1 MSRLTSMSPEALRAV
16 FSPEMDADL
25 ITLIT
30 ISDYDDSGTVIR
42 ISDGYTQRLTGT
54 DPFGNP
60 LTDDTQV
67 IYGVECRG
75 EKFIFLPVSITL
87 PSEEE
92 ASTPRCSLTI
102 TDVTQY
108 LIPVIRG
115 TILRPP
121 KLKMELVLSNDPD
134 LNSPSYVPEIS
145 FSQFYINSITYN
157 ADTVQCDISMI
168 SYQSE
173 PFPCFS
179 FTPKYFPG
187 IF

>member
-1 MSRLTSMSPEALRAV
+1 MSRLTSMSPQALKAV
-16 FSPEMDADL
+16 FSPEMSEDL
-25 ITLIT
+25 ITLLT
-30 ISDYDDSGTVIR
+30 ISDFDNTGTVLR
-42 ISDGYTQRLTGT
+42 LADGYTQRLTGT
-54 DPFGNP
+54 DSYGNE
-60 LTDDTQV
+60 LTNDTQI
-67 IYGVECRG
+67 IYGVESRG
-75 EKFIFLPVSITL
+75 QKYIFLPMTITL

-92 ASTPRCSLTI
+92 SGVPRCSI
-102 TDVTQY
+102 SMMDVTQY

-121 KLKMELVLSNDPD
+121 KLKMELILSSDP
-134 LNSPSYVPEIS
+134 NCANNGGVPEIT

-157 ADTVQCDISMI
+157 ADSVQCDISMI

-187 IF
+187 LF

>member
-1 MSRLTSMSPEALRAV
+1 MSRLTSMSPQALKAV
-16 FSPEMDADL
+16 FSPESDADL
-25 ITLIT
+25 ITLLT
-30 ISDYDDSGTVIR
+30 ISDFDNTNTIIR
-42 ISDGYTQRLTGT
+42 ISDNYTQRLTGT

-60 LTDDTQV
+60 LTNDDQV
-67 IYGVECRG
+67 VYGVESRG
-75 EKFIFLPVSITL
+75 NKFIFLPVTITL

-92 ASTPRCSLTI
+92 SSIPRCSLTI
-102 TDVTQY
+102 MDVTQY

-121 KLKMELVLSNDPD
+121 KLKLELILSSDPNCTNNGG
-134 LNSPSYVPEIS
+134 LPEVS

-157 ADTVQCDISMI
+157 ADSVQCDISMI

-179 FTPKYFPG
+179 FTPNYFPG
-187 IF
+187 LF